1 MAFNQSLIY
10 FDLPVCPATQV
21 GLVLLYQ
28 LKACNNSI
36 KVTKRACMARGRTPE
51 EVWMRTPDEVEF
63 YTPYTLF
70 MKREGVSEGFCS
82 PKGQK
87 WRGPEVCAF

>member
-1 MAFNQSLIY
+1 
-10 FDLPVCPATQV
+10 
-21 GLVLLYQ
+21 
-28 LKACNNSI
+28 
-36 KVTKRACMARGRTPE
+36 MARGRTPE